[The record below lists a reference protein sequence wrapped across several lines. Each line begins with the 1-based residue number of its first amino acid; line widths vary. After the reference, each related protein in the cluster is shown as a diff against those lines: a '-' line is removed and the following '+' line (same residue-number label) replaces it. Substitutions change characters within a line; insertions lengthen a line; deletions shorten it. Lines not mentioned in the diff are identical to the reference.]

1 MTTHRRTGLALA
13 AVMCGAAVAAGPAAE
28 AIAAPAPTAASS
40 AVIQQSVS
48 AQGSADTAK
57 GAATVQAAAHR
68 QWRSWISGDYLNRHG
83 KKWVSQPYKSKGKWA
98 GAFVRCYN
106 NRAQM
111 RVRILNVDAGRYIAD
126 KKERCNRDA
135 SIKVWTKN
143 FQRQDRLK
151 IILLGN
157 QGSYVSAYYKT
168 R

>member
-1 MTTHRRTGLALA
+1 MNTHRRTGLAIA

-28 AIAAPAPTAASS
+28 AIAAPAPTSASS
-40 AVIQQSVS
+40 VVTPQPLS

-83 KKWVSQPYKSKGKWA
+83 KKWVSQPYKAKGKWA

-106 NRAQM
+106 ERAQM

-126 KKERCNRDA
+126 TKKVCNPDA
-135 SIKVWTKN
+135 SIKVWSNK
-143 FQRQDRLK
+143 FQRGDKLK
-151 IILLGN
+151 IILMGN
-157 QGSYVSAYYKT
+157 QGSYVSAYYKN
-168 R
+168 